1 MEQAVIYARYSS
13 AAQRDASIDQQI
25 KVCQDYAQ
33 RQGIEVVGVYEDRA
47 LTGTND
53 KRPGF
58 QRMIRDSARR
68 QWQYVLVY
76 TLDRFARDRYDS
88 AKNKHELKQNGV
100 RVLSATE
107 HLTDDPT
114 GILMESILE
123 GYAEYYSRELA
134 QKTKRGMADNAS
146 RCMVNGPLPVGYQ
159 RGSDGRYAIYEPDAA
174 VLREVC
180 RRVLAGETISTV
192 ADDLSRRGAQTR
204 KGKPWTR
211 ELLYHALGNERYA
224 GVYIYGDV
232 RIEGGIPAI
241 FDRQDFDALTALL
254 GSKPNPRKKPGEP
267 SRRRREGGMYLLTGK
282 AYCGTCGS
290 PMVGVSGRGKCG
302 GVYHYY
308 ACKGY
313 RAGKCESTPV
323 RREAIEWEVANAVKT
338 YVLNDECIK
347 KIADEVIRRQLK
359 NDDALELQGLR
370 ERLADAER
378 SLNNIMAAI
387 EQGIFVPTIQQ
398 RLVDLENDKRQLSGK
413 IAAIERRTKDLPTRD
428 DIIALLTMY
437 QQGNINDSSYRQT
450 LIDAFVRAVYIY
462 DDHLDLV
469 ITAGDKSDTIKI
481 PSKSDL
487 DAALSPPEGSYNAA
501 NRSPNTLIQTHR
513 GQIVIFD
520 AVFALRCSLTK
531 AKSRT

>member
-25 KVCQDYAQ
+25 KACQDYAR
-33 RQGIEVVGVYEDRA
+33 RQEIEVVAVYEDRA

-58 QRMIRDSARR
+58 QRMIRDSAKRE
-68 QWQYVLVY
+68 WQYVLVY

-159 RGSDGRYAIYEPDAA
+159 RGPDGKYAIYEPDAS
-174 VLREVC
+174 VLREAC
-180 RRVLAGETISTV
+180 RRILGGETITSV
-192 ADDLSRRGAQTR
+192 ASDFARRGLQTR
-204 KGKPWTR
+204 KGRPWTK

-224 GVYIYGDV
+224 GVYLYGDV

-241 FDRQDFDALTALL
+241 IDRQDFDALTSLL
-254 GSKPNPRKKPGEP
+254 GTKANPRKRPGEP
-267 SRRRREGGMYLLTGK
+267 SRRRRDGGMYLLTGK
-282 AYCGTCGS
+282 AYCGSCGS

-302 GVYHYY
+302 GVYYYY

-313 RAGKCESTPV
+313 RAKTCETAPV
-323 RREAIEWEVANAVKT
+323 RRDLIEWEVANAVKT
-338 YVLNDECIK
+338 YVLNDEAIV
-347 KIADEVIRRQLK
+347 KIADAIMKRQAQ
-359 NDDALELQGLR
+359 NDEALELQGLR
-370 ERLADAER
+370 ERLADTEH
-378 SLNNIMAAI
+378 SLNNILAAI
-387 EQGIFVPTIQQ
+387 EQGVFTPTIQQ
-398 RLVDLENDKRQLSGK
+398 RLLDLEADKRQFSAR
-413 IAAIERRTKDLPTRD
+413 IAVIERQAKDLPTRD
-428 DIIALLTMY
+428 DIVALLSMY
-437 QQGNINDSSYRQT
+437 QQGDLNDKNYQQA
-450 LIDAFVRAVYIY
+450 LFDAFVRAVYIY
-462 DDHLDLV
+462 GDHLDLV
-469 ITAGDKSDTIKI
+469 ITAGDKSDKIKI
-481 PSKSDL
+481 PTKSDL
-487 DAALSPPEGSYNAA
+487 ESALEPSESSYKTEE
-501 NRSPNTLIQTHR
+501 RSPLGTIRTKLAK
-513 GQIVIFD
+513 IVFFD
-520 AVFALRCSLTK
+520 SVFAVRCKIVRSKNHT
-531 AKSRT
+531 

>member
-25 KVCQDYAQ
+25 KACQDYAR
-33 RQGIEVVGVYEDRA
+33 RQEIEVVAVYEDRA

-159 RGSDGRYAIYEPDAA
+159 RGPDGRYAVYEPDAA
-174 VLREVC
+174 ILREVC
-180 RRVLAGETISTV
+180 RRVLAGESISNV
-192 ADDLSRRGAQTR
+192 ADDLSRRGVQTR
-204 KGKPWTR
+204 KGRPWTK

-241 FDRQDFDALTALL
+241 LDRQDFDALTSLL
-254 GSKPNPRKKPGEP
+254 GNKPHPRKKPGEP
-267 SRRRREGGMYLLTGK
+267 SRRRTDGGMYLLTGK

-302 GVYHYY
+302 GVYYY
-308 ACKGY
+308 YSCKGY

-323 RREAIEWEVANAVKT
+323 RRDAIEWEVANAVKT
-338 YVLNDECIK
+338 YVLNDESIV
-347 KIADEVIRRQLK
+347 KISDAVIRRQAQ
-359 NDDALELQGLR
+359 NEDMMELQGLR
-370 ERLADAER
+370 ERLSDAER

-387 EQGIFVPTIQQ
+387 EQGIFAPTVQQ
-398 RLVDLENDKRQLSGK
+398 RLMVLEADKRQLSGK
-413 IAAIERRTKDLPTRD
+413 IAIIERRTKDLPTRD

-437 QQGNINDSSYRQT
+437 QQGDLNDSNYRQT

-469 ITAGDKSDTIKI
+469 ITAGDKSDTLKI

-487 DAALSPPEGSYNAA
+487 DAALSLSGGSYNAT
-501 NRSPNTLIQTHR
+501 NGSPNSLIQTHW

-520 AVFALRCSLTK
+520 AIFALRCSLTQ

>member
-1 MEQAVIYARYSS
+1 MQKAVIYARYSS
-13 AAQRDASIDQQI
+13 SAQRDASIDQQI
-25 KVCQDYAQ
+25 KACQDYAR
-33 RQGIEVVGVYEDRA
+33 RQDIEVVGVYEDRA

-88 AKNKHELKQNGV
+88 ARNKHELKQNGV
-100 RVLSATE
+100 RVISATE

-159 RGSDGRYAIYEPDAA
+159 RGPDGKYAIYEPDAA
-174 VLREVC
+174 ILREVC

-192 ADDLSRRGAQTR
+192 ADDLSHRGAQTR
-204 KGKPWTR
+204 KGRPWTR

-241 FDRQDFDALTALL
+241 LDRQDFDALTGLL
-254 GSKPNPRKKPGEP
+254 GNKPHPRKKPGEP
-267 SRRRREGGMYLLTGK
+267 SRRRTDSGMYLMTGK

-302 GVYHYY
+302 GIYHYY
-308 ACKGY
+308 SCKSY
-313 RAGKCESTPV
+313 RARTCESAPV
-323 RREAIEWEVANAVKT
+323 RRDRIEWEVANAIKT
-338 YVLNDECIK
+338 YVLNDEAIV
-347 KIADEVIRRQLK
+347 KIADAIVRRQL
-359 NDDALELQGLR
+359 NDDDALELQNLR
-370 ERLADAER
+370 ERLADTER
-378 SLNNIMAAI
+378 SLGNILIAI
-387 EQGIFVPTIQQ
+387 EQGVFAPTVQQ
-398 RLVDLENDKRQLSGK
+398 RLLNLEADKRQLSAR
-413 IAAIERRTKDLPTRD
+413 IATIERQTKDLPTRD
-428 DIIALLTMY
+428 DIIALLSMY
-437 QQGNINDSSYRQT
+437 QQGDLNDKNYQQT
-450 LIDAFVRAVYIY
+450 LLDAFVRAVYIY
-462 DDHLDLV
+462 DDRLDLV
-469 ITAGDKSDTIKI
+469 ITAGDKSDRIEI
-481 PSKSDL
+481 PTKSDL
-487 DAALSPPEGSYNAA
+487 EAALDESEGLYKPES
-501 NRSPNTLIQTHR
+501 RSPEAAIQTR
-513 GQIVIFD
+513 RAKIIVFN
-520 AVFALRCSLTK
+520 AVFALRCKLVQSK
-531 AKSRT
+531 PRT